1 MLKNSCILC
10 RGRWMEG
17 LGGGFFDFWGG
28 DGLVSW
34 IENVCYMEKRK
45 VICIY
50 VLIKK
55 IFFVSERV

>member
-1 MLKNSCILC
+1 
-10 RGRWMEG
+10 MEG

-34 IENVCYMEKRK
+34 IENVCYMEKK
-45 VICIY
+45 KSYMYICFD
-50 VLIKK
+50 KK